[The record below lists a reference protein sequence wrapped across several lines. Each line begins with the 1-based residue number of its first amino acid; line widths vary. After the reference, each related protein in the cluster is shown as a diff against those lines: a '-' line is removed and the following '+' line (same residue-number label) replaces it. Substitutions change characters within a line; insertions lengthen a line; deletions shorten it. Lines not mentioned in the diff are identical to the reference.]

1 MAKVFVEGDHEALD
15 RIAAALRSAGLS
27 TDDIQ
32 FVVRSRE
39 VTELPANP
47 GNWAAFADLAPDL
60 SYADWRDEEQEVGFG
75 GQGPG
80 DGHPL
85 AHAAGELL
93 GEPVGEDH
101 QVHDGQQLLDPL
113 GPPGLRDPL
122 ALQAEGDVLGHR
134 LPGVER
140 IPLEH

>member
-32 FVVRSRE
+32 FVARSRE

-60 SYADWRDEEQEVGFG
+60 SYADWRDEVLSLVDLQE
-75 GQGPG
+75 P
-80 DGHPL
+80 
-85 AHAAGELL
+85 AA
-93 GEPVGEDH
+93 
-101 QVHDGQQLLDPL
+101 
-113 GPPGLRDPL
+113 LRS
-122 ALQAEGDVLGHR
+122 ALSLCETVTTSAA
-134 LPGVER
+134 
-140 IPLEH
+140 